1 MSTETMIVLAVIF
14 ILFVGGAY
22 YRQLQETADR
32 KRKYRAQI
40 QKRIIII
47 GTGTALAVTGLLAG
61 RFLDSIE
68 VSVRQT
74 LEVVSWFLL
83 ALFLA
88 EGIHTTR
95 LIRKEKRNDGREAG
109 EEEQG
114 GPEAETVTE
123 PEEWIKEEKP
133 SYRELFILA
142 AVTFVYGLFIF
153 WRLGSM
159 EAPKTFM
166 EIVPDTEGSHEIV
179 LDLGEEREV
188 DSLYLYLGHML
199 DRVLAV
205 SYYDSEKEEWIVLE
219 EEVEAKE
226 NYKWNRIEVDEE
238 IKYLGIVSRS
248 GRAVFHEM
256 VLLDAE
262 GNKILP
268 VNKEEYPLLFDEQ
281 EQFPEDVTYYTG
293 TMFDEVYYAGSAY
306 EFLNGEEMFEETHP
320 PLGKILISIGEVLF
334 GVCPFGWRFVCAV
347 CGILMLPLMY
357 WFLYRIFKNA
367 KIALLG
373 TVLLSLDFMHFTLS
387 RIATLDSIIAFFI
400 LAMFA
405 VMWRIL
411 ERAGEERKAG
421 RRNPSPGL
429 VVTMVV
435 CAVINGMAVATKWTG
450 FYAMAGIA
458 FFFLAF
464 LIKETIQAKKEGGT
478 CHYMGVMLGE
488 GILIFGVLPLGIYVL
503 AFLPEALATG
513 QSNVWKVMWENSL
526 FMLNF
531 HSDIVFEHP
540 YRSDWYTWGWD
551 KMPLIDAAD
560 NLRNGKTS
568 LVVTMGNPVLWWG
581 GLISVFHM
589 LYRSLF
595 KKDKKAAYLV
605 LSYLFMLAPWFFV
618 RRTVF
623 IYQYYAS
630 SLFMLGMLGYSLYL
644 LGRKYKKAV
653 PAAIEVALFIFILFF
668 PIISGI
674 PVGTYHV
681 QIYLEWLRSWE
692 FVII

>member
-1 MSTETMIVLAVIF
+1 MSTETMIVLAAIF

-61 RFLDSIE
+61 RFLASIE

-74 LEVVSWFLL
+74 LEAVSWFLL

-95 LIRKEKRNDGREAG
+95 LIRKEKRSDGREAG
-109 EEEQG
+109 EEEPG
-114 GPEAETVTE
+114 VMEAETVTE

-199 DRVLAV
+199 DRILAV
-205 SYYDSEKEEWIVLE
+205 SYFDSEKEEWIVLE
-219 EEVEAKE
+219 KEVETKA
-226 NYKWNRIEVDEE
+226 NYQWNRIEVDEK

-256 VLLDAE
+256 VLLDDE

-357 WFLYRIFKNA
+357 CFLYRIFKNA

-464 LIKETIQAKKEGGT
+464 LIKETIQAKKEGRT

-488 GILIFGVLPLGIYVL
+488 GILIFGLLPLGIYVL

-551 KMPLIDAAD
+551 RMPLIDAAD
-560 NLRNGKTS
+560 NLRNGKIS

-595 KKDKKAAYLV
+595 KKDQKAAYLV

-630 SLFMLGMLGYSLYL
+630 SLFMLGMSGYSLYL